1 MRELARIAVR
11 SGIVSPDMTA
21 EFRKW
26 GYFLDS
32 PGGANPPP
40 ATKEEFVQQ
49 VEEALES
56 EDLVMVRETDLA
68 ALEQY
73 LTTQKL
79 GKIVVIENGEA
90 VKFDITYGRTTTGE
104 YIIAWRGEAI
114 SELITNGYT
123 YLLESDDTQIFFTKV
138 RDLFFG
144 DTKSFIV
151 CTPSAKQYPDKV
163 LP

>member
-26 GYFLDS
+26 GYFLDLVGDET
-32 PGGANPPP
+32 PMPK
-40 ATKEEFVQQ
+40 TKEEFVTQ

-56 EDLVMVRETDLA
+56 EDLVMVKETDLA

-73 LTTQKL
+73 LTTQKIGQL
-79 GKIVVIENGEA
+79 VVIDNAEA
-90 VKFDITYGRTTTGE
+90 TKFDISYGRTTSGE

-114 SELITNGYT
+114 SELLTNGYT
-123 YLLESDDTQIFFTKV
+123 FLLESDEIQIFFTKV

-144 DTKSFIV
+144 DTKAFIV
-151 CTPSAKQYPDKV
+151 CTPGVKTYSDKV